1 MLTKIPR
8 PQLGDKMHRNTM
20 IGLREEALVVSIS
33 GPRHNGA
40 MWSAV
45 MMTKNGVEF
54 VGSDKEHRGQFDWVP
69 LSWKYDEDRHAWV
82 VPEDN
87 QVVAEAKAVGEKTW
101 DIPEPLPG
109 EKYMSWR
116 SRVYREVPDL
126 KKEDN
131 ATELLSTAWKNET
144 EQEALSA
151 K

>member
-8 PQLGDKMHRNTM
+8 PQLGDKMFRNTL
-20 IGLREEALVVSIS
+20 IGLREEALVVSITS
-33 GPRHNGA
+33 HNTGDS
-40 MWSAV
+40 WTAV

-54 VGSDKEHRGQFDWVP
+54 VSSDREHRSQFDWAPV
-69 LSWKYDEDRHAWV
+69 SWKYDEARHSWV
-82 VPEDN
+82 IPEED
-87 QVVAEAKAVGEKTW
+87 QAITEAKVVGEKSW

-116 SRVYREVPDL
+116 SRVYREVPNL
-126 KKEDN
+126 KKEEK
-131 ATELLSTAWKNET
+131 ATEILSAAWKGEA

>member
-8 PQLGDKMHRNTM
+8 PQLGDKMFRNTL
-20 IGLREEALVVSIS
+20 IGLREEALVVSVTSHKS
-33 GPRHNGA
+33 GGS
-40 MWSAV
+40 WTAV

-54 VGSDKEHRGQFDWVP
+54 IGADREYRGQFDWAP
-69 LSWKYDEDRHAWV
+69 ISWQYDESRNSWV
-82 VPEDN
+82 VPEED
-87 QVVAEAKAVGEKTW
+87 QLASEAKVVGEKTW

-116 SRVYREVPDL
+116 SRVYREVPGL

-131 ATELLSTAWKNET
+131 ATELLSAAWKNET